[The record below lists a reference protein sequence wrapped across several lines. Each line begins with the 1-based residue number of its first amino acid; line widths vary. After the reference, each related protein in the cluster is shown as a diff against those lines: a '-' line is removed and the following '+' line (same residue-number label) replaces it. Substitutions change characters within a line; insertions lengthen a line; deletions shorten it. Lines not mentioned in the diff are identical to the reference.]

1 MEIQYVVKDYNT
13 LSTEE
18 LYAILRLRQE
28 VFIVEQNCPYLDAD
42 GRDQPSHHVM
52 GWAEGQ
58 LHTYARLVPKGIS
71 YSDYVSIG
79 RVITSAE
86 TRGKG
91 YGKALMEKSI
101 EAIKRL
107 YPSEN
112 IKISAQVYALPFY
125 AALGFKAIGE
135 EYLEDDIPHQAMSL
149 KC

>member
-1 MEIQYVVKDYNT
+1 MEIQYLIKDYNS

-18 LYAILRLRQE
+18 LYAILQLRQE
-28 VFIVEQNCPYLDAD
+28 VFIVEQKCPYLDID
-42 GRDQPSHHVM
+42 GHDQPSHHVM

-71 YSDYVSIG
+71 YPKYISIG

-91 YGKALMEKSI
+91 YGRVLMEKSI
-101 EAIKRL
+101 VAIKQL
-107 YPSEN
+107 YPKED

-125 AALGFKAIGE
+125 AALGFVAVGA
-135 EYLEDDIPHQAMSL
+135 EYLEDDIPHQAMYL